1 MAQIA
6 GTLGA
11 DILLGTLLSDSYL
24 INNVGDVI
32 SADLGGCD
40 TVNSYVSFTLTA
52 GLDNLVLLGTGN
64 INATGN
70 NLSNSIQGNRG
81 NNILSGG
88 GNTDILLGGA
98 GADTFRFNELGW
110 MNADKIQDFNAL
122 EGDKI
127 VLTSAITG
135 LPAGTPL
142 AYYLNAPSKDR
153 TPGVVRQPGGV
164 GLAFDPDGIGPAKSI
179 LFATVNP
186 FSTLSAS
193 NFAIV

>member
-1 MAQIA
+1 MAKIS

-11 DILLGTLLSDSYL
+11 DALIGTALSDTYL
-24 INNVGDVI
+24 INNAGDTI
-32 SADLGGCD
+32 SPDPGGYD
-40 TVNSYVSFTLTA
+40 TVLSYFSFTLGA
-52 GLDNLVLLGTGN
+52 GLEGLVLLGTGN

-70 NLSNSIQGNRG
+70 NLSNNIQGNSG

-88 GNTDILLGGA
+88 GGIDVLLGGA

-110 MNADKIQDFNAL
+110 MNADQILDFNAL

-142 AYYLNAPSKDR
+142 AYYVNAPSKDR

-164 GLAFDPDGIGPAKSI
+164 GLAFDSDGIGPAKAI

-186 FSTLSAS
+186 FATLNAS
-193 NFAIV
+193 CFAIV

>member
-1 MAQIA
+1 MAKIS

-11 DILLGTLLSDSYL
+11 DALIGTALSDTYL
-24 INNVGDVI
+24 INNSGDTI
-32 SADLGGCD
+32 SPDPGGYD
-40 TVNSYVSFTLTA
+40 TVFSYFSFTLGS
-52 GLDNLVLLGTGN
+52 GLEDLVLLGTGN

-70 NLSNSIQGNRG
+70 NFSNSIQGNSG

-88 GNTDILLGGA
+88 GGLDVLMGGA
-98 GADTFRFNELGW
+98 GADVFRFNELGW
-110 MNADKIQDFNAL
+110 MHADQIVDFNTL

-153 TPGVVRQPGGV
+153 TPGVVRQPGGI
-164 GLAFDPDGIGPAKSI
+164 GLAFDRDGIGPAKAI
-179 LFATVNP
+179 LFASVSPFTVLD
-186 FSTLSAS
+186 SRS
-193 NFAIV
+193 FAIV

>member
-1 MAQIA
+1 MPLIA
-6 GTLGA
+6 GTAGA
-11 DILLGTLLSDSYL
+11 DILTGT
-24 INNVGDVI
+24 INNDTYTINNAGDTI
-32 SADLGGCD
+32 SADPGGLD
-40 TVNSYVSFTLTA
+40 TVLSFLSFTLTE

-70 NLSNSIQGNRG
+70 NLNNALQGNSG

-88 GNTDILLGGA
+88 LGMDVLLGGA

-110 MNADKIQDFNAL
+110 KHADQILDFNAL
-122 EGDKI
+122 EGDRI

-142 AYYLNAPSKDR
+142 AYYVNSPSKDR
-153 TPGVVRQPGGV
+153 TPGIVRQPGGV
-164 GLAFDPDGIGPAKSI
+164 GLAFDPDGVGPAKAF

-186 FSTLSAS
+186 STVLDAS
-193 NFAIV
+193 CFAIV